1 MGEDAL
7 RLISDYRTR
16 LTLIR
21 SMVASELPLLKGA
34 IKWSREM
41 SE

>member
-16 LTLIR
+16 LAVIR
-21 SMVASELPLLKGA
+21 SSVASESIILRSALKWG
-34 IKWSREM
+34 KELV
-41 SE
+41 